1 LLALLALAC
10 LVLGILYAVGVLGNK
25 SADYTTG
32 VMPVTT
38 TPISTTTTTSNPNT
52 AYMFPPT
59 TAYHNLASNT
69 LRHQLLSTGSQAA
82 LSSFSSQTLASPT
95 VADLAKLTTL
105 RTIDSGLSPSLL
117 TTSLISPTLGTSA
130 LAFSSSLL
138 RTHENLPSTSV
149 SH

>member
-1 LLALLALAC
+1 LLGLLALAC

-25 SADYTTG
+25 GADYTAG
-32 VMPVTT
+32 AVPVTT
-38 TPISTTTTTSNPNT
+38 VPIGTATTNPQT

-59 TAYHNLASNT
+59 TSHNLAV
-69 LRHQLLSTGSQAA
+69 RHQLLSTGSQAA
-82 LSSFSSQTLASPT
+82 LSSFSGPTLTSLSS
-95 VADLAKLTTL
+95 ADLSKVTTL

-117 TTSLISPTLGTSA
+117 TTSLISPSLGTSA
-130 LAFSSSLL
+130 LSFSSSLL